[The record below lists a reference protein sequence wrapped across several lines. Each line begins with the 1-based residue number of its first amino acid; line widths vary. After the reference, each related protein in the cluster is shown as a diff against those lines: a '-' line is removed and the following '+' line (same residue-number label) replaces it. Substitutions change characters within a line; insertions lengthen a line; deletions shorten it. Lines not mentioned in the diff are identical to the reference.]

1 MGGGGGS
8 RALRGSHCVARQL
21 QSYLALKKGGRGWVS
36 ADSSVALLRVDFLSM
51 EKVIPLT
58 S

>member
-1 MGGGGGS
+1 MGGGGS